1 VTSRRDLFFRLG
13 TFLLGG
19 AMTLVLAIP
28 GVAYLLDPVWKRG
41 KAGAAD
47 DAEGDFF
54 ELPVRVGD
62 LKVGEPQAFPIEA
75 ERQDAWVKYPKEPV
89 GSVWLIR
96 QPEGSKEP
104 VLALSAECPHL
115 GCGVNLAADRRN
127 FACPCHTSAFAL
139 DGEPLNQIPPRPMDR
154 LEVRLS
160 GDGDPKVRVQFRR
173 FRSQTEEK
181 IPLA

>member
-1 VTSRRDLFFRLG
+1 MLNRREVYRLG
-13 TFLLGG
+13 TLALGG
-19 AMTLVLAIP
+19 AMTLVLAVP
-28 GVAYLLDPVWKRG
+28 GVAYLLDPLWKRG
-41 KAGAAD
+41 RGGTGD
-47 DAEGDFF
+47 GAEGGFY
-54 ELPVRVGD
+54 ELPVRLGD
-62 LKVGEPQAFPIEA
+62 LKEGEPQVFPIEA

-89 GSVWLIR
+89 GAVWLVR
-96 QPEGSKEP
+96 QPSGAKEP

-139 DGEPLNQIPPRPMDR
+139 DGRPLNEIPPRPMDR

-160 GDGDPKVRVQFRR
+160 GEADPRVRVRFRR
-173 FRSQTEEK
+173 FRSQTEEQ